1 MKQLLLIAASV
12 LFVTMVVTAQ
22 TKWTVDKSHSNVKF
36 TVTHMLISEVEG
48 SFNDFDANITTKGDD
63 LTGAQIEATI
73 KTASVFTNNEMRD
86 NHLRS
91 DDFFNAEKFPEM
103 KFKSTSVEKTGE
115 KTYKITGDLTIRDVT
130 KSVVLDT
137 KFTGQMVDQRGNT
150 RSGFKATTT
159 IKRLEYGVKWNKAVE
174 AGGLVAS
181 DDVNITLL
189 LEFMK
194 PKQ

>member
-1 MKQLLLIAASV
+1 MKQLFLVAASV
-12 LFVTMVVTAQ
+12 LFATMVVTAQ

-181 DDVNITLL
+181 DDVAITLL